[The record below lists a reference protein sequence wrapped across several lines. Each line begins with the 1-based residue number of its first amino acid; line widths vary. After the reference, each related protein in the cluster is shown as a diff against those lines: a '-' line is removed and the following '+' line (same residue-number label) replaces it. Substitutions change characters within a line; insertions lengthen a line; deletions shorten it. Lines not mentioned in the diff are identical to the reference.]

1 MKKALVLLVLGL
13 MIINVGN
20 AQSWVTF
27 GNNDTQ
33 IEQTVELSNG
43 NLAAIGNT
51 PNGSIIYLL
60 NPFGIKI
67 DSIVTIAVAHRLHS
81 IIANSRGGFTVTGS
95 SNNNNQWVQVIDY
108 DSFGGVNWNR
118 SYGTGAGNITGGE
131 GLDIVENSDSSLTF
145 IYRELTSSSEI
156 FTLCRVDIFGN
167 IIWEELDA
175 TINQNY
181 NLNYG
186 LVRTANDNYYFLYTD
201 YPSPDQILNKYN
213 NLGVNIASYALSLS
227 VGISS
232 FILNDQGEIM
242 LVGAISIG
250 GGWPPNGYR
259 PVIYKLDSIGGVIS
273 SSNINPYDSI
283 GCAYVDI
290 VSLPN
295 NEYAIAADVFSNR
308 LNMLDSFP
316 QYALLIYDDNLS
328 LIDSVMVS
336 PTEFWGRDREGV
348 KSICLTQD
356 GGLVLSGY
364 GYSPQSQLSWFGE
377 GVVLKFDPS
386 LVNHQNVLFGKVI
399 GDLDN
404 NCTLDSSDALLPHQ
418 IVKATGIS
426 SQYMGY
432 SDFEGEY
439 NIRIRHIGDQYI
451 SVVPKSEYWSL
462 SGCQTGQQLYFQ
474 SPDTLELDLYLTPQ
488 IYCPDL
494 TVSINTPFLRRCF
507 HNNYMVE
514 YCNLGTLAAYGAYI
528 EIEMDPYLTI
538 DSASIPVV
546 SQVGNLYRFNVD
558 TVGIGQCGR
567 FNLYVNLDCDSTELG
582 QTHCVSAHIYPDSI
596 CLPPDPAWDGSS
608 VAVTGSC
615 DVGDTLD
622 LKIENVGTGD
632 MTSPSFFL
640 IAEDN
645 VMYQS
650 GNFQLL
656 SGDSL
661 KYRFKGNGSTFTL
674 IANQV
679 EGHPGSSF
687 PMVSIE
693 GCGTNNQGTFSKGF
707 VTQYPQDDQNGYVDI
722 LCLQNIGAY
731 DPNDKRAEP
740 QGLDNEGYITATQ
753 PLDYTVRFQN
763 TGTDTAF
770 TVVLRDTLSANLD
783 ITTLYLT
790 GASHPYTFQI
800 IGSNVLEW
808 TFPNILLPDSNV
820 NEPLSH
826 GFVSFGINQIDGNAP
841 GTEITNRAGI
851 YFDFNPPIITNT
863 TLNTVI
869 ADYKTWFTFIQSPES
884 KLQLG
889 IYPNPNNGTF
899 SLDFTTQATNNYEFV
914 MYDLAGTKQFGQTL
928 TGNAPYVMQPDLPTG
943 MYIYQLLENGV
954 AVNMGKVVVNR

>member
-1 MKKALVLLVLGL
+1 MKKVLVLLAIRM
-13 MIINVGN
+13 MIFNPGN

-67 DSIVTIAVAHRLHS
+67 DSIVTIAVAHRLNS
-81 IIANSRGGFTVTGS
+81 IIANNRGGFTVTGS

-131 GLDIVENSDSSLTF
+131 GLDIVENSDSSLTL

-175 TINQNY
+175 TISQNY

-201 YPSPDQILNKYN
+201 YPSTNQILNKYN
-213 NLGVNIASYALSLS
+213 NFGVNIASYTLSLS
-227 VGISS
+227 VGISN

-328 LIDSVMVS
+328 LIDSVTVS
-336 PTEFWGRDREGV
+336 QTEFSGRDREGV
-348 KSICLTQD
+348 KSICRTQD

-364 GYSPQSQLSWFGE
+364 GFPPLGQTNLGVGE

-418 IVKATGIS
+418 IVKANGIS

-462 SGCQTGQQLYFQ
+462 SGCQTGQQLFFQ

-507 HNNYMVE
+507 HNTFVVE
-514 YCNLGTLAAYGAYI
+514 YCNQGTLPAYGAYI
-528 EIEMDPYLTI
+528 EIAMDPYLTV

-546 SQVGNLYRFNVD
+546 SQVGSLYRFNLD

-567 FNLYVNLDCDSTELG
+567 FNLFVNLDCDSTILG
-582 QTHCVSAHIYPDSI
+582 QAHCVEAHIYPDSI
-596 CLPPDPAWDGSS
+596 CTPLNPDWDGSS
-608 VAVTGSC
+608 
-615 DVGDTLD
+615 
-622 LKIENVGTGD
+622 LKINSQCANDTVQFELKNQGTGD
-632 MTSPSFFL
+632 MNGPMFY
-640 IAEDN
+640 IIVEDN
-645 VMYQS
+645 VMYKQ
-650 GNFQLL
+650 GQFQLIA
-656 SGDSL
+656 GQSL
-661 KYRFKGNGSTFTL
+661 FERIPGNGKTYTL
-674 IANQV
+674 IAPQS
-679 EGHPGSSF
+679 EGHPGNSA
-687 PMVSIE
+687 PLKSIE
-693 GCGTNNQGTFSKGF
+693 GCGTNN
-707 VTQYPQDDQNGYVDI
+707 
-722 LCLQNIGAY
+722 
-731 DPNDKRAEP
+731 
-740 QGLDNEGYITATQ
+740 
-753 PLDYTVRFQN
+753 
-763 TGTDTAF
+763 
-770 TVVLRDTLSANLD
+770 
-783 ITTLYLT
+783 
-790 GASHPYTFQI
+790 
-800 IGSNVLEW
+800 
-808 TFPNILLPDSNV
+808 
-820 NEPLSH
+820 
-826 GFVSFGINQIDGNAP
+826 
-841 GTEITNRAGI
+841 
-851 YFDFNPPIITNT
+851 
-863 TLNTVI
+863 
-869 ADYKTWFTFIQSPES
+869 
-884 KLQLG
+884 
-889 IYPNPNNGTF
+889 
-899 SLDFTTQATNNYEFV
+899 
-914 MYDLAGTKQFGQTL
+914 
-928 TGNAPYVMQPDLPTG
+928 
-943 MYIYQLLENGV
+943 
-954 AVNMGKVVVNR
+954 